1 MTAAETFNVLLPL
14 KQVGFGVAVVLLIV
28 GLLFT
33 TTTVLLGALVQPAA
47 VAVNTYVPSI
57 AKVAVAETLGFWL
70 LLAKPLGPVQLKVVP
85 LSVVPVRFSGEP
97 THTGLLL
104 PAVAVGVGFTV
115 TTSSF
120 E

>member
-1 MTAAETFNVLLPL
+1 
-14 KQVGFGVAVVLLIV
+14 
-28 GLLFT
+28 LFI

-47 VAVNTYVPSI
+47 VAVNTYVPAI

-85 LSVVPVRFSGEP
+85 LVVPVRFNGWP